1 MTKQT
6 ISDKDRYNNNL
17 MFNTKYLIRDVFYLE
32 QLKELQADI
41 NQAIMDKEEPCDV
54 CHNITEDYETT
65 EDHQV
70 FCIDCM
76 EEHNG

>member
-1 MTKQT
+1 MTKE
-6 ISDKDRYNNNL
+6 KV
-17 MFNTKYLIRDVFYLE
+17 K
-32 QLKELQADI
+32 K
-41 NQAIMDKEEPCDV
+41 CDV

-76 EEHNG
+76 EAHNE